1 MLHLGGILLLTWFQ
15 NFPSSCFSN
24 IKIIYPLLDL
34 WHTVTSELASKL
46 PDKHYFWHTMAAT
59 LLVCGQGGRG
69 FYAVWILVCTCILV
83 DLKYQHSQNM
93 CCLNPK
99 SASCREQSKW
109 QDVALCYTFQWGLVS
124 IHAKDASHYIV
135 KPAIIPIYKK
145 KVLLFSYSHKFF
157 FTTGTCRKP
166 FAAWYSG
173 MPLKLSNL
181 QLTKSLKS
189 FKGQPSSQCLSS

>member
-93 CCLNPK
+93 CCL
-99 SASCREQSKW
+99 SK
-109 QDVALCYTFQWGLVS
+109 VGILPRTVKMAGCGLVLHIS
-124 IHAKDASHYIV
+124 MRIGFHTRQGCITLYCQTCYHSNIQ
-135 KPAIIPIYKK
+135 KK
-145 KVLLFSYSHKFF
+145 GVIVLLFS
-157 FTTGTCRKP
+157 
-166 FAAWYSG
+166 
-173 MPLKLSNL
+173 
-181 QLTKSLKS
+181 
-189 FKGQPSSQCLSS
+189 